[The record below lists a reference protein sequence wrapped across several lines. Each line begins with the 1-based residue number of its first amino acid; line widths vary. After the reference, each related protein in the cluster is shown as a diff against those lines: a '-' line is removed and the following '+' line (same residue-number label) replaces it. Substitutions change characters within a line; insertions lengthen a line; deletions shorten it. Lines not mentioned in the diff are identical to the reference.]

1 MCKNYCKQKINNPKL
16 NVDCIECKHNKDCA
30 LKKWNERQLELDF

>member
-16 NVDCIECKHNKDCA
+16 NVDCVECIHNKHCA
-30 LKKWNERQLELDF
+30 LKSGTNDN